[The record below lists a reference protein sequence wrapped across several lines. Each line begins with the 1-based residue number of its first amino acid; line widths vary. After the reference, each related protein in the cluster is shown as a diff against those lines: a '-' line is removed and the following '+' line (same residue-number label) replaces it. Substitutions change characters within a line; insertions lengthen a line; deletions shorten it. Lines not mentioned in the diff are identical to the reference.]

1 MRFLALSYFDVQAE
15 GSHHIPPTGP
25 AIVIP
30 NHPTWLDPFLVGW
43 GTRRW
48 VTWLA
53 WDEAFDW
60 PAIGAIM
67 KSMGAVPLSLERAA
81 PQSLKTAYSILRAE
95 RLLGIFFEGKRT
107 AASTFQ
113 LTEPVEGA
121 ARIAL
126 RTGAPIVP
134 VSLAGARRLWPRE
147 RAYPSRG
154 PIRVRYHAPISPD
167 AGGSGSQRARGERL
181 TRLVAEAICSG
192 LPEDGRHSHFG
203 ESRVLGAA
211 QPDPQTGRA

>member
-1 MRFLALSYFDVQAE
+1 MRFFAVTYFDVRVE
-15 GSHHIPPTGP
+15 GAQHLPAAGP

-43 GTRRW
+43 GMRRW

-60 PAIGAIM
+60 PGIGPIM

-81 PQSLKTAYSILRAE
+81 PQSLKTAYSILKEE
-95 RLLGIFFEGKRT
+95 RLLGIFFEGERT
-107 AASTFQ
+107 AASTFRIN
-113 LTEPVEGA
+113 EPVEGA

-126 RTGAPIVP
+126 RTGVPVVP

-154 PIRVRYHAPISPD
+154 PICVRYHAPIPPD
-167 AGGSGSQRARGERL
+167 AAGSGSQRARGERL
-181 TRLVAEAICSG
+181 TRMIADAICSG
-192 LPEDGRHSHFG
+192 LPEDGRHSDFAG
-203 ESRVLGAA
+203 
-211 QPDPQTGRA
+211 GRP